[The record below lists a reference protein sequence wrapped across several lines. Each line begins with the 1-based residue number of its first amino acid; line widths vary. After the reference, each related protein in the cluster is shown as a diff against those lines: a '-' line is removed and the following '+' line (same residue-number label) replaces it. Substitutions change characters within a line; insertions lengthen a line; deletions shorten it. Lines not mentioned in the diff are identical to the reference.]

1 MKTKLISLILCV
13 LLVLTVF
20 SACSKSNDEGV
31 EITLGRESTS
41 QLISDE
47 KNTAQNEN
55 TEKEDKTT
63 TKKQTTERKTTE
75 QVQPLTSAE
84 ALELL
89 EKHYGKGFTVNGRV
103 QDGDFYSYHIIKDN
117 QKYASVKVNL
127 KTRQATETLTESG
140 KESNFAL

>member
-63 TKKQTTERKTTE
+63 TKKQTSERKTTE

>member
-117 QKYASVKVNL
+117 QK
-127 KTRQATETLTESG
+127 
-140 KESNFAL
+140 

>member
-103 QDGDFYSYHIIKDN
+103 QDGDFYSYHTIKDN

>member
-140 KESNFAL
+140 KESHFAL

>member
-20 SACSKSNDEGV
+20 SACSKSNDKGV
-31 EITLGRESTS
+31 ETTLGRESTS
-41 QLISDE
+41 QLTSDE
-47 KNTAQNEN
+47 KNTVQNEN

>member
-103 QDGDFYSYHIIKDN
+103 QEGDFYSYHIIKDN

>member
-31 EITLGRESTS
+31 ETTLGRESTS
-41 QLISDE
+41 QLTSDE
-47 KNTAQNEN
+47 KNTAQNGS

-140 KESNFAL
+140 KESHFAL

>member
-1 MKTKLISLILCV
+1 MIV
-13 LLVLTVF
+13 AV
-20 SACSKSNDEGV
+20 SK
-31 EITLGRESTS
+31 REQVT
-41 QLISDE
+41 
-47 KNTAQNEN
+47 KNTAQNES

-140 KESNFAL
+140 KESYFAL

>member
-1 MKTKLISLILCV
+1 MKTKLILLILCV

-20 SACSKSNDEGV
+20 LACSKSNDEGV

>member
-1 MKTKLISLILCV
+1 MKTKLILLILCV

>member
-103 QDGDFYSYHIIKDN
+103 QNGDFYSYHIIKDN

>member
-1 MKTKLISLILCV
+1 MILCV

>member
-1 MKTKLISLILCV
+1 MKTKLILLILCV

-55 TEKEDKTT
+55 TEKEDKIT

>member
-20 SACSKSNDEGV
+20 SACSKSNDKGV
-31 EITLGRESTS
+31 ETTLDRESTS
-41 QLISDE
+41 QLRSDE
-47 KNTAQNEN
+47 KNTVQNEN